1 MSERKTI
8 SDSKKAF
15 YNAFSSVIPPIYR
28 RITDELLV
36 ELHLLS
42 HSNDFEQG
50 AIFAVG
56 LCKVFDAF
64 TRGYRPEKHLVS
76 LFEAICKSNGFE
88 PASLRDK
95 SIRTQNAIKG
105 YSFNEILLFLKTN
118 GVDTPEILSGDVKA
132 LSKGNKQ
139 YSRIITIGLLSLLE
153 EASKGNKSDKESIN
167 SEIKEI
173 CEIFGFQV
181 SRVER
186 DIKQYTTNL
195 EKLEQALDLFKES
208 VAYERKKKESKV
220 STVTEQSN
228 LNHNTNSTDL
238 EADQVNNS

>member
-76 LFEAICKSNGFE
+76 LFEAICKSNGFD
-88 PASLRDK
+88 PASLHDK

>member
-76 LFEAICKSNGFE
+76 LFEAICKSNGFD

-139 YSRIITIGLLSLLE
+139 YSRLITIGLLSLLE

>member
-76 LFEAICKSNGFE
+76 LFEAICKSNGFD

>member
-1 MSERKTI
+1 LSERKTI

-76 LFEAICKSNGFE
+76 LFEAICKSNGFD